1 MMMKMKVVSLG
12 WKKAG
17 MILKELDVFFVCIM
31 TLCAKQLGVKWFVL
45 DFWF

>member
-17 MILKELDVFFVCIM
+17 MILKELDVFLVMYYDFVC
-31 TLCAKQLGVKWFVL
+31 
-45 DFWF
+45 